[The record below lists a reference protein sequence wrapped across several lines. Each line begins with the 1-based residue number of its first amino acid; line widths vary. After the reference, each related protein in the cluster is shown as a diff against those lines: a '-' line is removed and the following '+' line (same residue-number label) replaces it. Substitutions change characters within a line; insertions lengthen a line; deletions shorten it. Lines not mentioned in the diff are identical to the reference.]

1 MDKIQAWQLFG
12 IPFVLAHPEIF
23 PEEASRGWYR
33 DSDSSS
39 PLPQAEDIRPDKA
52 TVIFEVKVGI
62 RRVQ

>member
-1 MDKIQAWQLFG
+1 MDKINSRQLFG
-12 IPFVLAHPEIF
+12 KPFVFSHPEIF